1 MKRLL
6 VFFCFTILSI
16 TMFGRTIIAVQD
28 FTVTDV
34 PESAGM
40 VCSEEIRNV
49 LVNNDTLEILDRG
62 SMTAIM
68 SELNLQ
74 QSGCTD
80 AACAV
85 ELGKL
90 LAANMII
97 FGSVTKLGKTYYVN
111 IKGVNVETARITF
124 SKSSHK
130 KGEID
135 AVIEMAHN
143 IAVEIDN
150 ENFGGDQDKIKA
162 EQKETKTV
170 STGISPAKD
179 LYPRM
184 ITIPAKKGKKAE
196 KIPSFAIG
204 VYEVSNH
211 QYFEYLKDRSNE
223 LAKKAAKTGDQ
234 ELSKKVKHLQKMMTW
249 KRWKEP
255 EKPAAELRYEEV
267 LDYCEW
273 LSAKRGY
280 TFRLPTVKEWI
291 HAASGEN
298 KDFLYPWGDD
308 FDGTRCWYK
317 LNSEDKIKEIGKLPP
332 TGYGLYDIIGN
343 VWEYTS
349 DIKYN
354 QQDIEK
360 KSKYPRHEVYVKG
373 GSYHSY
379 VDELHLKFEK
389 LLRIRS
395 YYNNVGFRVLMENP
409 KKLKKSEKR

>member
-49 LVNNDTLEILDRG
+49 LVNNDTLEVLDRG

-68 SELNLQ
+68 AEQNLQ

-97 FGSVTKLGKTYYVN
+97 FGSVTKLGKTYYLNV
-111 IKGVNVETARITF
+111 KGVNVETARITF

-150 ENFGGDQDKIKA
+150 ENFGGEQEKVTAEKEELKA
-162 EQKETKTV
+162 A
-170 STGISPAKD
+170 STGVSPAKD

-184 ITIPAKKGKKAE
+184 MTIPAKKGKKAE

-223 LAKKAAKTGDQ
+223 LAKKAAKTGDK
-234 ELSKKVKHLQKMMTW
+234 ELSKKAKRLQEMMTW

-273 LSAKRGY
+273 LSTKMGN

-308 FDGTRCWYK
+308 FDGTRCWYR
-317 LNSEDKIKEIGKLPP
+317 LNTEDKIQEIGKLPP

-354 QQDIEK
+354 QKDIEK
-360 KSKYPRHEVYVKG
+360 KSKYPQHEVYVKG

-379 VDELHLKFEK
+379 VDEMHLKYEK

-409 KKLKKSEKR
+409 KKR